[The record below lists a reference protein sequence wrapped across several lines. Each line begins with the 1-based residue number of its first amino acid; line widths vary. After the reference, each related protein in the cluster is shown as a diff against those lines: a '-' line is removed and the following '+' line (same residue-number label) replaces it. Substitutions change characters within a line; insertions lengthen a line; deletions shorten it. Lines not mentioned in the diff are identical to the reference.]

1 MNPELIDIL
10 CCPETKQSVT
20 PASSEL
26 VSKFNKL
33 ISQRKLKNRGDKWV
47 RRNLDSALIREDGKY
62 AYPIRNNIPV
72 MLIDEAIEVKG

>member
-10 CCPETKQSVT
+10 CCPETKQPVK
-20 PASSEL
+20 PADKEL

-33 ISQRKLKNRGDKWV
+33 VSQRKLKNRGGKYV

-62 AYPIRNNIPV
+62 AYPIRNNIPI